1 MRIHRVQIEG
11 FGPFRERQDVDLD
24 ALAPSGVFVIAGRTG
39 AGKSSILDAICF
51 ALYGTV
57 PRYDGVDRRLRSD
70 HCGPDDPTQVT
81 LEFSTGSDRWRIS
94 RSPDYERPKR
104 RGTGMTIVAADAL
117 LERLE
122 PAADGSEHW
131 VGYAAGPRDVG
142 HAIHQVVGLSHQQF
156 LQVILLAQNRFSQF
170 LLAGNTDR
178 QRVLRTLFGTQIYED
193 YEKRLD
199 ERRRESER
207 EQERDAGHLQRLQS
221 DVEAL
226 AREAGWHVSDETID
240 LERVAARAGYDL
252 QTRADAVERADAALA
267 AAEAAHTRVRQLRE
281 QQQQRNAARERMA
294 AIEIESASLALDR
307 ALLEGARSAE
317 PLRAA
322 IDEAARARA
331 DVEAA
336 GAVEAAVL
344 ADAAA
349 GVDAALDVDDLLAVA
364 QALTGDIARW
374 QDAEKAEQQLA
385 ADRADLTRVAT
396 QVDAVRAVL
405 AVTRAAL
412 TLAEQERGRLGDEIE
427 KLSIAAAGLDAAR
440 AESEDLVARLIA
452 AREAEAA
459 AVELAQASADRLE
472 ASRAVEEAVAGW
484 GQLVRRR
491 LAGFAAELADG
502 LTDDDPCPVCG
513 SLDHPQPAPSNHDP
527 VTDAVLAAAEEDRD
541 RALAVD
547 RESAARLTAI
557 TARVDAARARAQ
569 GSVEE
574 LQARQGE
581 SQSRLDVAER
591 ATEALDHA
599 RRLRGDLE
607 AREHELRGELD
618 VAAARLAEL
627 DTAST
632 VLSGRIAEAEEA
644 VATACGAFP
653 SVHARIVDA
662 EARRRTAQRLAEA
675 RRAHEVALERRQDAD
690 RKLDAE
696 VAASSFPDA
705 PSARAALLTPTQLED
720 LSSRLSDHDAARRIA
735 KERLLELELQ
745 LADAP
750 DDLVDTDASLGE
762 ATLARDTWQHA
773 VAELA
778 AVRERV
784 ARFGDLRQ
792 AIEKLDRDGHERRE
806 QHQTIVRLADTLAGR
821 APNTMRMTLETFV
834 LAAELEEIV
843 AAANL
848 RLADMSDGRYR
859 LEHTDTL
866 ARRGAA
872 SGLGLHVHD
881 AYTGRTRP
889 PQSLSGGETFLAS
902 LALALGLAEVV
913 TSRAGG
919 IRLDTLFIDEGF
931 GSLDAETL
939 ELALRTLDDL
949 RSGGRTIG
957 VISHVEAMKEQLP
970 IGILVEATPYG
981 SSVITEA
988 APSRL

>member
-104 RGTGMTIVAADAL
+104 RGTGMTVVAADAL

-122 PAADGSEHW
+122 TDADGGERW

-142 HAIHQVVGLSHQQF
+142 HAIDEVVGLSHQQF

-207 EQERDAGHLQRLQS
+207 EQERDTGHLQSLQS
-221 DVEAL
+221 DIETL
-226 AREAGWHVSDETID
+226 AREAGWLVPDETVD
-240 LERVAARAGYDL
+240 LERLAARAGYDL
-252 QTRADAVERADAALA
+252 QTRADAVDRAEEALA
-267 AAEAAHTRVRQLRE
+267 AAEGEHTRVRQLRE
-281 QQQQRNAARERMA
+281 QQQQRNAAREHLA
-294 AIEIESASLALDR
+294 AIEIESERLGPDR
-307 ALLEGARSAE
+307 VLLERARAAE

-322 IDEAARARA
+322 IEEAGRAHA
-331 DVEAA
+331 DVEAT
-336 GAVEAAVL
+336 GKSEASIL
-344 ADAAA
+344 ADAVA
-349 GVDAALDVDDLLAVA
+349 GVDTALTVDELFAAA

-374 QDAEKAEQQLA
+374 QDAEDAEQQLA
-385 ADRADLTRVAT
+385 MYRADLNRAT
-396 QVDAVRAVL
+396 TQAEAVRAVL
-405 AVTRAAL
+405 AVTRDAL
-412 TLAEQERGRLGDEIE
+412 TVAEQERARLGDEIE

-440 AESEDLVARLIA
+440 AESEDLAMRLVA
-452 AREAEAA
+452 AREAETAA
-459 AVELAQASADRLE
+459 GELVDASADRLT
-472 ASRAVEEAVAGW
+472 ASRAVEEAVAAW
-484 GQLVRRR
+484 GQLMRRR

-513 SLDHPQPAPSNHDP
+513 SLDHPEPAPSNHDP

-541 RALAVD
+541 RALAAD
-547 RESAARLTAI
+547 RESAARHTAV
-557 TARVDAARARAQ
+557 TARVDAARARAR
-569 GSVEE
+569 GSVDE
-574 LQARQGE
+574 LHARQRE
-581 SQSRLDVAER
+581 SQSRLELAER
-591 ATEALDHA
+591 ATEALDRA
-599 RRLRGDLE
+599 RCLRGELE
-607 AREHELRGELD
+607 ARENELRRELD
-618 VAAARLAEL
+618 EAAARLTEL
-627 DTAST
+627 DTART
-632 VLSGRIAEAEEA
+632 VLGGRITEAEEA
-644 VATACGAFP
+644 VATARGPFP
-653 SVHARIVDA
+653 SVHARIADA
-662 EARRRTAQRLAEA
+662 EARRRMAQSLAEA
-675 RRAHEVALERRQDAD
+675 RRAHELALERVRDAD
-690 RKLDAE
+690 RELDAG

-705 PSARAALLTPTQLED
+705 PSARAALLTPMQLED
-720 LSSRLSDHDAARRIA
+720 LSSRLSDHDAAKRIA

-750 DDLVDTDASLGE
+750 DDLIDTDASLRE
-762 ATLARDTWQHA
+762 ATAARETWQRA

-784 ARFGDLRQ
+784 ARFGDVRA
-792 AIEKLDRDGHERRE
+792 AIERLNQDGEQRRE
-806 QHQTIVRLADTLAGR
+806 RHRMLVRLADTLAGR

-859 LEHTDTL
+859 LEHTDAL

-881 AYTGRTRP
+881 AYTGRSRP

-970 IGILVEATPYG
+970 IGILVEASPHG
-981 SSVITEA
+981 SRVITEA
-988 APSRL
+988 APSLL